1 MIGDYNSVLWI
12 LHLGLGKDLI
22 IQNEFGRELRLKFVG
37 LLQSS
42 IFQSELL
49 MSEAN
54 FIKHF
59 PSQSGYGYFLIQTP
73 NLNRNLNE
81 VARILERNLGD
92 YGFDVTNTTER
103 LENYRAVENTYLSTF
118 QTLGGLG
125 LLLGTL
131 GLGVLLLRNTI
142 ERRGELAM
150 LRAMG
155 FRQSTLSRMVL
166 VENAFLLAVGILIGT
181 SSALTAVAPH
191 LITSGTVV
199 PWGSLIVTLIL
210 VFGVGITASA
220 VGVWAGLKIPLIMA
234 LKEK

>member
-1 MIGDYNSVLWI
+1 M
-12 LHLGLGKDLI
+12 
-22 IQNEFGRELRLKFVG
+22 
-37 LLQSS
+37 
-42 IFQSELL
+42 
-49 MSEAN
+49 
-54 FIKHF
+54 
-59 PSQSGYGYFLIQTP
+59 
-73 NLNRNLNE
+73 
-81 VARILERNLGD
+81 
-92 YGFDVTNTTER
+92 
-103 LENYRAVENTYLSTF
+103 
-118 QTLGGLG
+118 
-125 LLLGTL
+125 LLGTL

-199 PWGSLIVTLIL
+199 HWGSLIVTLIL
-210 VFGVGITASA
+210 VFGVGITASVA
-220 VGVWAGLKIPLIMA
+220 GVWAGLKIPLIMA